1 MSDTLVRPQRGG
13 MVPATA
19 DAVNPIDPY
28 AFNPGYYDLLR
39 AKDGDTA
46 LPSPRFFAD
55 LVPEN
60 GSVLEIGS
68 GTGRITLELAERA
81 GGVWCLDRS
90 VTMRAVLLAKLAQ
103 RPDLWDRVTVL
114 AGSALDFK
122 LDRTFDFICMAGVLE
137 HVSKDDRPGL
147 FRAISDHLVPGGIAA
162 MDMVLTEPALEMPD
176 QVVDEVT
183 VGECRYTFSIQADR
197 IDPDLSHLHMTYRTH
212 YQGEVVAT
220 EVVERLH
227 NLHRPDAV
235 LRDLAEVGLV
245 PAEGSGIAMATGDPD
260 DPGAVV
266 VRKPPEGGVA

>member
-1 MSDTLVRPQRGG
+1 MSE
-13 MVPATA
+13 TA
-19 DAVNPIDPY
+19 GSVNPVDPY

-39 AKDGDTA
+39 AKEGDKA
-46 LPSPRFFAD
+46 LPSPKFFAE

-81 GGVWCLDRS
+81 AAVWCLERS

-103 RPDLWDRVTVL
+103 RPHLWDRVTVL

-122 LDRTFDFICMAGVLE
+122 LDREFDLVCMGGVLE
-137 HVSKDDRPGL
+137 HVPAADRPGL
-147 FRAISDHLVPGGIAA
+147 FRAISDHLRPGGIAA
-162 MDMVLTEPALEMPD
+162 MDMVLTEPAPDMPD

-183 VGECRYTFSIQADR
+183 LGECRYSLSIEADR
-197 IDPDLSHLHMTYRTH
+197 IDPDRSHLRMTYRTH
-212 YQGEVVAT
+212 YRGEVVTT

-227 NLHRPDAV
+227 NLHRPDVV
-235 LRDLAEVGLV
+235 LRDLAAVGLV
-245 PAEGSGIAMATGDPD
+245 PAEGSGIRMATNDPD

-266 VRKPPEGGVA
+266 VRKAPEDGGS

>member
-1 MSDTLVRPQRGG
+1 M
-13 MVPATA
+13 PATA

-39 AKDGDTA
+39 AKEGDRA
-46 LPSPRFFAD
+46 LPSPKFFAD

-103 RPDLWDRVTVL
+103 RPHLWDRVTVL

-122 LDRTFDFICMAGVLE
+122 LDRTFDLICMAGVLE
-137 HVSKDDRPGL
+137 HVSKEDRPGL
-147 FRAISDHLVPGGIAA
+147 FRAISDHLAPGGVAA
-162 MDMVLTEPALEMPD
+162 MDMVLTEPAQEMPD

-235 LRDLAEVGLV
+235 LRDLAAVGLV
-245 PAEGSGIAMATGDPD
+245 PAEGSGIAVATGDPD

-266 VRKPPEGGVA
+266 VRKAGEGGVA

>member
-1 MSDTLVRPQRGG
+1 M
-13 MVPATA
+13 PATA

-39 AKDGDTA
+39 AKDGDRA
-46 LPSPRFFAD
+46 LPSPRFFAE

-68 GTGRITLELAERA
+68 GTGRITLALAERA
-81 GGVWCLDRS
+81 AGVWCLDRS

-103 RPDLWDRVTVL
+103 RPHLWDRVTVL
-114 AGSALDFK
+114 AGSALDFA
-122 LDRTFDFICMAGVLE
+122 LDRTFDLICLAGVLE
-137 HVSKDDRPGL
+137 HVAKDDRPAL
-147 FRAISDHLVPGGIAA
+147 FRAIADHLRPGGIAA
-162 MDMVLTEPALEMPD
+162 MDMVLTEPAPEMPD

-183 VGECRYTFSIQADR
+183 LGECRYTYSMRAER
-197 IDPDLSHLHMTYRTH
+197 IDPDLSRLRMTYRTH
-212 YQGEVVAT
+212 HRGAVIAT

-235 LRDLAEVGLV
+235 LSDLAAVGLL
-245 PAEGSGIAMATGDPD
+245 PAEGSGIRMATNDPD

-266 VRKPPEGGVA
+266 VRKAGVS